1 MLVTEVVQSFCEPH
15 KFGKGCFRR
24 LLCLST
30 VFLSLDSRTEVTP
43 ETQKVCTSDKDT
55 KGDSYIVV
63 LLKEVRQSF
72 NLQRKGVKENTE
84 LACRDTENRPITPN
98 RELCLS
104 ALEKL

>member
-63 LLKEVRQSF
+63 LLKEVRQSSIY
-72 NLQRKGVKENTE
+72 REKGSKKTQNSHAAILKTGQ
-84 LACRDTENRPITPN
+84 
-98 RELCLS
+98 
-104 ALEKL
+104 